1 MFREVDTDGN
11 DSIDK
16 DEFLEMMGGTVKEED
31 SEEELILAFKGIL
44 SLYYLSAI
52 NILNRKVGN
61 ALFCTMDTLGNAIP
75 ENFSGNPG
83 LNTPYSSPQ

>member
-31 SEEELILAFKGIL
+31 SEEELILAFKGIFPF
-44 SLYYLSAI
+44 I
-52 NILNRKVGN
+52 
-61 ALFCTMDTLGNAIP
+61 TLRG
-75 ENFSGNPG
+75 EG
-83 LNTPYSSPQ
+83 